1 MKRLLKRIVNFLTPA
16 EIVRV
21 LPEPTTLEYRNA
33 QWRGEFYA
41 KFYSNM
47 HNKE

>member
-1 MKRLLKRIVNFLTPA
+1 MKDLYQWVIYWITYKP
-16 EIVRV
+16 EPV

-41 KFYSNM
+41 KFYANM
-47 HNKE
+47 QYKE